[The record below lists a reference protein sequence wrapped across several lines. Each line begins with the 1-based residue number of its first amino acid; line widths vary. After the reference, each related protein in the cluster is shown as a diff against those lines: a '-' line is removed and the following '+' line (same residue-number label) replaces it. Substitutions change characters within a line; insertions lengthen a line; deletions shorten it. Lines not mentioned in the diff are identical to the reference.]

1 MPRIGRWFLF
11 GLGYQWIEVIGE
23 LCSVEEVPIL
33 TVSPHST
40 MLDPFLLGM
49 FTIPSVV
56 TRGENRNMPLI
67 GSECNVCVCVYV
79 CMYVCMYVC
88 VYVCVCVRV
97 RVCVCVYVCVCMC
110 VRACMCVCV
119 CVCVCLCV
127 YVRVCVCVCVCARMC
142 VCV

>member
-67 GSECNVCVCVYV
+67 GSECNVCAC
-79 CMYVCMYVC
+79 
-88 VYVCVCVRV
+88 VCVCVCV
-97 RVCVCVYVCVCMC
+97 YVCVYVCVCMC
-110 VRACMCVCV
+110 VRACVYVCVCV
-119 CVCVCLCV
+119 CVCVFM
-127 YVRVCVCVCVCARMC
+127 RVCACVCVRARACVCAFK
-142 VCV
+142 VIKALD